1 MLRSLR
7 NKGLSVLTALL
18 APELV
23 LAQAY
28 SEWRQARKLVRSVR
42 HVIIKES
49 MQAAINESDVL
60 IIRAKAS
67 LLERDD
73 EQKAL
78 KDAET
83 ALNKAREALATIE
96 SDQSLPDS
104 DLSAI
109 EKANQLLS
117 EMLQRLEIIQDSSP
131 FWRTG
136 FCFPLM
142 LAYLRLHFWFKR
154 NFAQD
159 TRKRPIEFTMADAF
173 FTLMGGYTFSLAGY
187 PRGQN
192 RTLVVEAEGLL
203 HLLRSGALSAYSL
216 STLRD
221 DVSDR
226 SKADALAK
234 LLVCLQAGWMVI
246 NCLCRVSS
254 GLPVTLLELNV
265 LAHVVF
271 AVLMY
276 IFWWRKPHD
285 VRHPISLSPAFLD
298 ESLCAML
305 HTWDPEVALT
315 RSYSGLP
322 EPREGFGWHYFT
334 LEINGQQIRYA
345 CSAPVGGGLRD
356 TVFG

>member
-1 MLRSLR
+1 MFTLIFVTIAIALATADPAATSPVPNATTTGHGFEPPFKPNPKGRGTMSLLMSCTMMLAVWTVIHPNIIETPTMLRSLR

-226 SKADALAK
+226 SKADA
-234 LLVCLQAGWMVI
+234 
-246 NCLCRVSS
+246 
-254 GLPVTLLELNV
+254 
-265 LAHVVF
+265 
-271 AVLMY
+271 
-276 IFWWRKPHD
+276 
-285 VRHPISLSPAFLD
+285 
-298 ESLCAML
+298 
-305 HTWDPEVALT
+305 VAQ
-315 RSYSGLP
+315 S
-322 EPREGFGWHYFT
+322 WQKH
-334 LEINGQQIRYA
+334 
-345 CSAPVGGGLRD
+345 GLRH
-356 TVFG
+356 GSAN